1 MIESG
6 ADQLGS
12 SHLYPE
18 IDPYANGH
26 LGVGDGNRIYWECCG
41 TPTGKPALV
50 LHGGPGSG
58 CSPWMRRLFNPRAY
72 RVVLFDQRNCGRST
86 PNASLHGTDLA
97 NNTTDHL
104 IHDIE
109 QLRSELGIQ
118 RWLVLGGSWGSTL
131 ALAYAETHPRC
142 VTEIILFGVT
152 TGQRSEF
159 DWLFRGGLACLFP
172 QEWNRLLSWLPPR
185 DRNGDIVEAYRQRLN
200 SPDPAIREQAALEWC
215 MWESATPEWPPSS
228 GLAKR
233 FADPDYRL
241 TLARLVTHYASHN
254 AWLEDG
260 ILLRN
265 CHRLADIPAILIN
278 GRFDFQSPLLNAWQL
293 RSVLKTA
300 DLVVVNSAGHRVD
313 QSIFAEI
320 IRATDRFAE
329 RREFR
334 QSSNR

>member
-1 MIESG
+1 M
-6 ADQLGS
+6 DS

-18 IDPYANGH
+18 IDPYAHGN
-26 LGVGDGNRIYWECCG
+26 LEVGDGNHLYWECCG
-41 TPTGKPALV
+41 TPLGKPAVV

-58 CSPWMRRLFNPRAY
+58 CSPWMRQLFDPTAY

-86 PNASLHGTDLA
+86 PNASLHGIDLA

-109 QLRSELGIQ
+109 QLRSHLGIQ

-131 ALAYAETHPRC
+131 ALAYAETYPEC
-142 VTEIILFGVT
+142 VTEMILFGVT

-159 DWLFRGGLACLFP
+159 DWGFRGGLARFFP
-172 QEWNRLLSWLPPR
+172 QQWERLLSWLPR
-185 DRNGDIVEAYRQRLN
+185 EDREGDIVEAYRRWLN

-215 MWESATPEWPPSS
+215 MWESATPAWPPSS

-241 TLARLVTHYASHN
+241 AFARIVTHYASHN

-260 ILLRN
+260 SLLRN
-265 CHRLADIPAILIN
+265 CHRINETPGVLIN
-278 GRFDFQSPLLNAWQL
+278 GRFDFQSTLLNAWQL
-293 RSVLKTA
+293 KRAWKTA
-300 DLVVVNSAGHRVD
+300 DLVVVSNAGHWVD
-313 QSIFAEI
+313 QSISAEI
-320 IRATDRFAE
+320 IQATDRFAE
-329 RREFR
+329 RCE
-334 QSSNR
+334 SG